1 LQAEELA
8 KNCNDW
14 IAAEAKKN
22 PKRFGAFASVSMH
35 RPAQAAEEL
44 RRAVKELG
52 CCGVILNDWQSTGAD
67 GNGVVM
73 YDGPAFDPFWKAA
86 EELDVP
92 VYFHPKVISSKVF
105 VLTESGPMSIRWRRF
120 SMKGLG

>member
-1 LQAEELA
+1 
-8 KNCNDW
+8 
-14 IAAEAKKN
+14 
-22 PKRFGAFASVSMH
+22 MH

-52 CCGVILNDWQSTGAD
+52 CCGVILNDWQSTGGD

-92 VYFHPKVISSKVF
+92 VYFHPKVLDCKDF
-105 VLTESGPMSIRWRRF
+105 ALTKSGRMNIRWKRF
-120 SMKGLG
+120 STRGLG